1 MPTKNELKV
10 QLDEAKEQLSR
21 LAREKRDMEKKIES
35 MEDELVELQTAVEE
49 ANLTRGVSTTDD
61 SRVSRLE
68 DALDRVSWELEEA
81 RRDFELKLLTA
92 KRFGLNC
99 SELTRRSWPRGI
111 MSYSS

>member
-10 QLDEAKEQLSR
+10 QLDKAKEQLSC

-61 SRVSRLE
+61 SEGISPRRRL
-68 DALDRVSWELEEA
+68 RS
-81 RRDFELKLLTA
+81 
-92 KRFGLNC
+92 
-99 SELTRRSWPRGI
+99 SELGAGRSSEGL
-111 MSYSS
+111 

>member
-61 SRVSRLE
+61 SRVPRLE

-92 KRFGLNC
+92 KEEKSVQINGVNC
-99 SELTRRSWPRGI
+99 CN
-111 MSYSS
+111 